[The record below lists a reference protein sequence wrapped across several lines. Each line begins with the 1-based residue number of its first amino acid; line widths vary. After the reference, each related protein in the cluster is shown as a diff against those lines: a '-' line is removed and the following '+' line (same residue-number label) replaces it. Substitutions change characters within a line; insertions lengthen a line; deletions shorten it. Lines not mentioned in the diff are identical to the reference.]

1 MKELTPL
8 VLLYEIYSVEIRNRF
23 INNTKLGYMTKKKI
37 RINASRPKLDEIGLA
52 NIKEEKMKI
61 VGVFASS
68 SASLGINY
76 VGHS

>member
-1 MKELTPL
+1 
-8 VLLYEIYSVEIRNRF
+8 
-23 INNTKLGYMTKKKI
+23 MTKKKI